1 MKVRNRIRQILK
13 MSHEAIMADKR
24 SRMRLFIAFSVFYLM
39 ELVLCALG
47 VVSIKLGL
55 CVLELTAIVGLGIS
69 IYIDK
74 HIDNKMLSYKDM
86 IINLKLRDKLLF
98 SNYMREFKAQKEC
111 CCKVMKHHCWI
122 HFFILIFSLILN
134 FAMNVSLDVSVRIPE
149 SHGVVINNT
158 IVMPNDSTIVLSS
171 DK

>member
-55 CVLELTAIVGLGIS
+55 CVSELTAIVGLGIS
-69 IYIDK
+69 I
-74 HIDNKMLSYKDM
+74 
-86 IINLKLRDKLLF
+86 
-98 SNYMREFKAQKEC
+98 
-111 CCKVMKHHCWI
+111 
-122 HFFILIFSLILN
+122 
-134 FAMNVSLDVSVRIPE
+134 
-149 SHGVVINNT
+149 
-158 IVMPNDSTIVLSS
+158 
-171 DK
+171 